1 MFGFSLVSKAW
12 TRAAMCGEETN
23 IAITKEVFPVELRF
37 RMKNGKLH
45 LDSTTVQLNTRDVKK
60 EQESRR
66 GLLIQYRLD
75 VTKRK

>member
-1 MFGFSLVSKAW
+1 MYKSR
-12 TRAAMCGEETN
+12 TRAAQCGDDAN
-23 IAITKEVFPVELRF
+23 IAMTKEVFPVELRF